1 MSTEFQTLVLYGLIA
16 ITTIAAVAYYYL
28 SSILAKSNDVLAV
41 WEKIAETPI
50 LGNFVGQIYTIFV
63 RIRIPYS
70 RSIGTAPTH
79 LTAGLT

>member
-1 MSTEFQTLVLYGLIA
+1 MYTEFQTLGLYCLTA
-16 ITTIAAVAYYYL
+16 ITIIAVVAYYYL

-50 LGNFVGQIYTIFV
+50 LGSFVGQIYTMFV

-70 RSIGTAPTH
+70 RSIGTTPTP
-79 LTAGLT
+79 LTRG